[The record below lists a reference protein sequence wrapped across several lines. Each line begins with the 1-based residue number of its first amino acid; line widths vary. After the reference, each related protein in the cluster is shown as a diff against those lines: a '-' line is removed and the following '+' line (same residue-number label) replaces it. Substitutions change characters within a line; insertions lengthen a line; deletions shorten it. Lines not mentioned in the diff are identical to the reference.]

1 MKLLRIITALSLI
14 TLATTVSA
22 SENNHHEDKHSDL
35 RDVFISASNDTSN
48 KMQDYS
54 DQFLVKS
61 HSSLLNDKKGSF
73 EDGKESN
80 LQFFTGKK
88 SESYDDVA
96 ENNLKHFLH
105 GSDEDS
111 HLHSLIEDHHFNEG
125 PGDHE
130 GYMDPNSWCH
140 LPAPVPEPGSYA
152 LLLAGLF
159 VLGAVKLRKS

>member
-1 MKLLRIITALSLI
+1 MKLFRIITALSLI

-22 SENNHHEDKHSDL
+22 SENQRQVDKSSDVT
-35 RDVFISASNDTSN
+35 DVFMSASNDTSN

-88 SESYDDVA
+88 SESYDDMA
-96 ENNLKHFLH
+96 ENNPQAFHGVSPQFHIYGNGKVEIKEV
-105 GSDEDS
+105 GSDS
-111 HLHSLIEDHHFNEG
+111 
-125 PGDHE
+125 
-130 GYMDPNSWCH
+130 C
-140 LPAPVPEPGSYA
+140 
-152 LLLAGLF
+152 
-159 VLGAVKLRKS
+159 K